1 MSAWRTRTVEK
12 MLVDD
17 RLRSDPNWL
26 PRLVDLAER
35 DATAGGTRNLARRW
49 ANLSSALW
57 LVWLATEDA
66 GKLAACL
73 GAAQR
78 AANAASGSA
87 DADPLRR
94 DYAFYLLRY
103 YQVSAIDAALDE
115 ALAVLVDLLPE
126 TGRGASPPLLLLAD
140 LALRSDRE
148 RAGPPLPAAAP
159 LEERFVLALVEVDD
173 ATADRHLGFL
183 EEQGDAEALTRAIE
197 RLDRAPRALFATRAR
212 RCGYAHARGLALAGR
227 WELSRSPEDLDAAI
241 DCGNEAVRLAVS
253 ADHRAPDLR
262 RYLASYYANR
272 YERDGTPDD
281 LSAAIDLLELD
292 SDLPLSQFALM
303 RLRWQRYEWT
313 ADLADL
319 EAALALSRQLR
330 DEPTLDPELRAG
342 VLENLRRQLTARHLF
357 RDDPGLA
364 DELDEVS
371 AEAGAPEPSSEW
383 LQLPEWTRTYGDDD
397 HVGEPKRMPA
407 GARRVLYLRTFRDD
421 SADTFVLRN
430 LAAALKPEDRIVVL
444 SDARDEDVLAAVGDR
459 LELLAT
465 TEDDWM
471 RSVHEQIA
479 TADAVVVHLSPK
491 TGSFPQ
497 QSRSPHRP
505 VAGDDWTAAMTAGSL
520 RYESTPVGEIP
531 TGAGVLREFSYLE
544 RLERLDRT
552 VAVADNA
559 HFYHLVE
566 RASTASLGGGM
577 TMYHYDGT
585 VAQPK
590 VSVLERQLA
599 SLMAKARGVTFTA
612 GADGGLSSAFVSALA
627 TALAEVVGDRPP
639 PTDHERRAA
648 VRDLPLGVSPQPRR
662 LPPDG
667 ELKVISYT
675 PVEDLLDIP
684 RGAIVEIPRS
694 AVEAYLT
701 QETAAHGCPRCDAP
715 LSSVFFYTPDAGRA
729 DDPDLSKANVRGK
742 CQSCGRLSY
751 VVAPDNF
758 TSLWV

>member
-26 PRLVDLAER
+26 PRLVRLAER
-35 DATAGGTRNLARRW
+35 DATAGGTKNLARRW

-66 GKLAACL
+66 GQLAACL

-78 AANAASGSA
+78 AADAVAGSA
-87 DADPLRR
+87 DAGPLRR
-94 DYAFYLLRY
+94 NYAFYLLRY
-103 YQVSAIDAALDE
+103 YQVSAIEAALDE

-126 TGRGASPPLLLLAD
+126 TGRGAAPEVLLLAD
-140 LALRSDRE
+140 LALHSDSE
-148 RAGPPLPAAAP
+148 RRGRRHQAAAP
-159 LEERFVLALVEVDD
+159 VEERFVLALVEVDD
-173 ATADRHLGFL
+173 AMADAYLGFL
-183 EEQGDAEALTRAIE
+183 QEQGDADALNRTIE
-197 RLDRAPRALFATRAR
+197 RLDRAPRALLATRAR
-212 RCGYAHARGLALAGR
+212 RCGYAHARGLALAAR
-227 WELSRSPEDLDAAI
+227 SELSRSPDDLDAAI
-241 DCGNEAVRLAVS
+241 DCGNEAVKLAVP
-253 ADHRAPDLR
+253 ADRRASDLR
-262 RYLASYYANR
+262 RYLANYYATR
-272 YERDGTPDD
+272 SERDGTPDD
-281 LSAAIDLLELD
+281 LSTAIGLLEPD

-303 RLRWQRYEWT
+303 RLRWQRYEST

-330 DEPTLDPELRAG
+330 DEATLDPELRAG
-342 VLENLRRQLTARHLF
+342 ALENLRRQLTARQLF
-357 RDDPGLA
+357 RDEPGLA

-371 AEAGAPEPSSEW
+371 AEAGAPEPSSES
-383 LQLPEWTRTYGDDD
+383 LQRPEWTRTYGDDD
-397 HVGEPKRMPA
+397 HVSEPKRMPA

-421 SADTFVLRN
+421 SADVFVLQN

-444 SDARDEDVLAAVGDR
+444 SDARDEDVLAAIGDR
-459 LELLAT
+459 LELIT
-465 TEDDWM
+465 TTDADWT
-471 RSVHEQIA
+471 RAVHKQIA

-491 TGSFPQ
+491 TGSFPRR
-497 QSRSPHRP
+497 SLSPHRP
-505 VAGDDWTAAMTAGSL
+505 VAGHDWTAAMTAGSL
-520 RYESTPVGEIP
+520 AYESTPVGEIP

-566 RASTASLGGGM
+566 RASTASLGDGI
-577 TMYHYDGT
+577 TPYHYDGT

-599 SLMAKARGVTFTA
+599 SLMAEARGVTFTA
-612 GADGGLSSAFVSALA
+612 STGGGLSPAFVSALA
-627 TALAEVVGDRPP
+627 TALADVVRDRPP
-639 PTDHERRAA
+639 PTDDERCAA

-675 PVEDLLDIP
+675 PVEDLLYIP
-684 RGAIVEIPRS
+684 RGAIVEISRS

-701 QETAAHGCPRCDAP
+701 KETAAHGCPRCDAP
-715 LSSVFFYTPDAGRA
+715 LSSVFFYTPDASRA
-729 DDPDLSKANVRGK
+729 EDPDLSKANVRGK

-758 TSLWV
+758 TSL